1 MLTAGALRWGCL
13 PNGCLVVRVEFH
25 CEGEESREV

>member
-1 MLTAGALRWGCL
+1 MLTAGVLRWGCL
-13 PNGCLVVRVEFH
+13 PSGFLVVRVELS